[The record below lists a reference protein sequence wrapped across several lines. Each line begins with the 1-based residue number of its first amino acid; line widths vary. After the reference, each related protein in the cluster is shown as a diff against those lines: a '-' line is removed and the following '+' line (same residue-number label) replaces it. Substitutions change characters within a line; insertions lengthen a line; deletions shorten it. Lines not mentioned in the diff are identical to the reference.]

1 MSETLAKSDSQP
13 AATDAAAPTT
23 TPTLKVITLQ
33 WSATW
38 LALASLAAVIT
49 LCLNLAKPAA
59 GVGYAYALATMVCLI
74 AALTDAA
81 TGVIPNKLTYP
92 AMIAGLVLA
101 IVTGIFLRFD
111 TNWSGR
117 VVQFLSAPT
126 IRDCL
131 LGFGVCAAIG
141 ILSWL
146 LSGLGEGDLK
156 LIAAIGA
163 LLGLSASLK
172 VLLLALCVAVPY
184 ALINILIA
192 GKFNTVLCE
201 AAWRIMQLLAWGK
214 IDQRDNIGPAT
225 VMPPH
230 KSIPLAVPI
239 LAGMIAWQLVPAAW
253 LAPITGG

>member
-1 MSETLAKSDSQP
+1 MSETLTKSDSQP
-13 AATDAAAPTT
+13 AATDAAAPTSA
-23 TPTLKVITLQ
+23 PTLKIITLH

-38 LALASLAAVIT
+38 LALASLAAVLT
-49 LCLNLAKPAA
+49 LGLSLAKPAA
-59 GVGYAYALATMVCLI
+59 GVGYAYSLAAMVCLI

-81 TGVIPNKLTYP
+81 TGLIPNKLTYP

-101 IVTGIFLRFD
+101 IVAGVCIRID
-111 TNWSGR
+111 ANWSGR
-117 VVQFLSAPT
+117 AVQFLSAPT

-156 LIAAIGA
+156 LIAALGA

-192 GKFNTVLCE
+192 GRLNAVLCE
-201 AAWRIMQLLAWGK
+201 AAWRIMQVLAWGK

-225 VMPPH
+225 LMPPQ

-239 LAGMIAWQLVPAAW
+239 LAGLFAWQLVPAAW